1 VLAERDGFV
10 VSSDPAR
17 LEPEAVERLLRS
29 SYWAATRP
37 RDVTER
43 SLRSS
48 LCFGLYEPREGRLVG
63 LARVVTDYVT
73 FAWLCDVILER
84 AYRGRGLGTWLLE
97 TVLSAPS
104 VSGVSRWILA
114 TRDAH
119 EVYARHGFE
128 PLAHPD
134 NWMERR
140 K

>member
-1 VLAERDGFV
+1 MLAERDGFV

-17 LEPEAVERLLRS
+17 LEPEAIERLLRS
-29 SYWAATRP
+29 SYWAAARP
-37 RDVTER
+37 REVMER
-43 SLRSS
+43 SLRAS

-63 LARVVTDYVT
+63 FTRVVTDCVT

-84 AYRGRGLGTWLLE
+84 SYRGRGLGTWMLE
-97 TVLSAPS
+97 AVLSAPE
-104 VSGVSRWILA
+104 VRGPSRWILA

-134 NWMERR
+134 RWMERR
-140 K
+140 T

>member
-1 VLAERDGFV
+1 MFAERDGFV

-17 LEPEAVERLLRS
+17 LEPEAVELLLRS

-43 SLRSS
+43 SLRGS

-73 FAWLCDVILER
+73 FAWLCDVILDR
-84 AYRGRGLGTWLLE
+84 AYRGRGLGTWMLE
-97 TVLSAPS
+97 TVLSAPD
-104 VSGVSRWILA
+104 VRDVSRWILA

-128 PLAHPD
+128 SLAHPD
-134 NWMERR
+134 RWMERR